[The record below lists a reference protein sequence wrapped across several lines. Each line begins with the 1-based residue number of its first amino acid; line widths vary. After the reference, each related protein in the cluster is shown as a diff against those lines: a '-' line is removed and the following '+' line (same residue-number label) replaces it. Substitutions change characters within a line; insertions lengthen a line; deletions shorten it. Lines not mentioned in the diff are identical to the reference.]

1 MENYVASINS
11 INTKRSTRK
20 YDGRKVDTETLVEL
34 CKAGLLAPS
43 GMNIHDLSF
52 LVINDEETADKFVE
66 IVTNLCGRN
75 PFYGAK
81 SFIVCYGRKE
91 RVELYEDVGA
101 AIENILL
108 EADNKGILTCWI
120 HATCK
125 IKEKELYDFINSLTD
140 NEDKVIL
147 DTIILGYGEKNDSP
161 RKFDEIIKTNIK
173 VC

>member
-1 MENYVASINS
+1 MW
-11 INTKRSTRK
+11 KK
-20 YDGRKVDTETLVEL
+20 
-34 CKAGLLAPS
+34 
-43 GMNIHDLSF
+43 SF
-52 LVINDEETADKFVE
+52 LRSKE
-66 IVTNLCGRN
+66 LHSLLR
-75 PFYGAK
+75 
-81 SFIVCYGRKE
+81 RKE